1 VVSGI
6 YKMIDSSLIHQLRFE
21 TLSNNLANIN
31 TYGFRKDILS
41 FDKQLAAV
49 VSTTDFSPGDLR
61 HTGNQ
66 FDVALGSQGFFK
78 IQTPKGIRYTRDGA
92 FTLNKDGTLVTQSGD
107 SVLGQNG
114 PITING
120 QEISIKRDGQII
132 VDQNPVDQLSVVD
145 FKQPRFLKKEGAS
158 RYVYQGEDQWIAP
171 AETVDVQHK
180 YIESSNVNA
189 TEEMIQMIESMR
201 AFESSQKAIQAI
213 DQINSK
219 MVNDLGIIQ

>member
-1 VVSGI
+1 MVSGI
-6 YKMIDSSLIHQLRFE
+6 YKMIDSCLIHQLRFE

-145 FKQPRFLKKEGAS
+145 FEQPRFLKKEGAS

-171 AETVDVQHK
+171 AEAVDVQHK

>member
-1 VVSGI
+1 
-6 YKMIDSSLIHQLRFE
+6 MIDSCLIHQLRFE
-21 TLSNNLANIN
+21 TLSNNMANVN
-31 TYGFRKDILS
+31 TTGFRKDTLS
-41 FDKQLAAV
+41 FDKQLAVV
-49 VSTTDFSPGDLR
+49 VSSTDFTPGDLR

-66 FDVALGSQGFFK
+66 FDVALGTQGFFK

-107 SVLGQNG
+107 SVLGQSG

-120 QEISIKRDGQII
+120 KEISIKRDGQII
-132 VDQNPVDQLSVVD
+132 VDQNPVDKLSVVD

-158 RYVYQGEDQWIAP
+158 RYVYNGEDQWIAP
-171 AETVDVQHK
+171 AEEVDVQHK
-180 YIESSNVNA
+180 YIESSNVNP
-189 TEEMIQMIESMR
+189 TEEIIQMIESMR

>member
-1 VVSGI
+1 MVSGI
-6 YKMIDSSLIHQLRFE
+6 YKMIDSCLIHQLRFE
-21 TLSNNLANIN
+21 TLSNNMANVN
-31 TYGFRKDILS
+31 TTGFRKDTLS
-41 FDKQLAAV
+41 FDKQLAVV
-49 VSTTDFSPGDLR
+49 VSSTDFTPGDLR

-66 FDVALGSQGFFK
+66 FDVALGTQGFFK

-107 SVLGQNG
+107 SVLGQSG

-120 QEISIKRDGQII
+120 KEISIKRDGQII
-132 VDQNPVDQLSVVD
+132 VDQNPVDKLSVVD

-158 RYVYQGEDQWIAP
+158 RYVYNGEDQWIAP
-171 AETVDVQHK
+171 AEEVDVQHK
-180 YIESSNVNA
+180 YIESSNVNP
-189 TEEMIQMIESMR
+189 TEEIIQMIESMR